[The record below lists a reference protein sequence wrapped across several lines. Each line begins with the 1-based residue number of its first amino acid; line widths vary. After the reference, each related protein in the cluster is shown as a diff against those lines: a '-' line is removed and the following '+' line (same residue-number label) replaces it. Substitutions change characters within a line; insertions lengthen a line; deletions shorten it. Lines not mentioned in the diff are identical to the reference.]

1 MTRLGMLVDLRRC
14 AGCYACVVAC
24 QMWNNEKPGV
34 AWNHVELREWDDS
47 GTAHRSYLPHACMH
61 CIDAPCVA
69 ACSTGASTVRED
81 GIVVVDYET
90 CTGCGMCLEACPYG
104 ARTINTN
111 DAWFFDAEAPA
122 PYEKEGIQRIN
133 VAEKCIFCYP
143 RVDQGLE
150 PACVHTCPGHARIF
164 GDTEDPESDIANAI
178 AAAGESVHT
187 LPNTSFSYIPFETMP
202 ATMLPSPE
210 LASGGKRGKNEASD
224 EPGGGIDPVVVAGG
238 VAVVAAIGVGA
249 GVAVNN
255 SKKKKAAQE
264 ADGNDNVPTDGKGGE

>member
-34 AWNHVELREWDDS
+34 AWNHVELREWDD
-47 GTAHRSYLPHACMH
+47 GETAHRSYLPHACMH
-61 CIDAPCVA
+61 CVDAPCVA
-69 ACSTGASTVRED
+69 ACSTGASYARED
-81 GIVVVDYET
+81 GIVVVDYDT

-111 DAWFFDAEAPA
+111 DAWFFDAESPA
-122 PYEKEGIQRIN
+122 PYEAEGIQRIN

-150 PACVHTCPGHARIF
+150 PACVHTCPGRARTF
-164 GDTEDPESDIANAI
+164 GDLDDPESEVSQAI
-178 AAAGESVHT
+178 AAGGESVHSI
-187 LPNTSFSYIPFETMP
+187 PNTSFAYIPFETMP
-202 ATMLPSPE
+202 ESMLPTPV
-210 LASGGKRGKNEASD
+210 LASNSKRDKSEPAKEA
-224 EPGGGIDPVVVAGG
+224 GGIDPVVVAGG
-238 VAVVAAIGVGA
+238 AAVVAAVGVGI

-255 SKKKKAAQE
+255 SKKKKTAQGNVE
-264 ADGNDNVPTDGKGGE
+264 NDGTSPDGKEGE